1 MKCKLCET
9 EMLPLYAYPHD
20 IPEIIPFKASIIPFK
35 ASVDEELYKVGLATF
50 YGSTWL
56 DVNLYI
62 CPKCGS
68 VFGKVE
74 NE

>member
-20 IPEIIPFKASIIPFK
+20 IPEVIPFR
-35 ASVDEELYKVGLATF
+35 ASVDEELYKIGTATF

-68 VFGKVE
+68 VFGKVDDE
-74 NE
+74 QR

>member
-1 MKCKLCET
+1 MKCKLCDT
-9 EMLPLYAYPHD
+9 EMLPLYAYPH
-20 IPEIIPFKASIIPFK
+20 EIAEVIPFRSFERVPAPN
-35 ASVDEELYKVGLATF
+35 
-50 YGSTWL
+50 TWKEPNSYIVWR

>member
-1 MKCKLCET
+1 MNCKLCET
-9 EMLPLYAYPHD
+9 KMLPLYAYPHE
-20 IPEIIPFKASIIPFK
+20 IPEVIPFRAPIDKALY
-35 ASVDEELYKVGLATF
+35 SVGTATF
-50 YGSTWL
+50 YENRWL

-68 VFGKVE
+68 VFGEVE